1 MSEALERATARLA
14 NLEAI
19 EPLLNALRVLSL
31 SSLQMTQKRLRS
43 VENYAI
49 RFTSIAQQ
57 LVHLS
62 APQQNKS
69 VKRRNPTLIFKKPK
83 PAKSITAH
91 LRQC

>member
-69 VKRRNPTLIFKKPK
+69 VKEETDPDFQKTK
-83 PAKSITAH
+83 PAKSNY
-91 LRQC
+91 CSS